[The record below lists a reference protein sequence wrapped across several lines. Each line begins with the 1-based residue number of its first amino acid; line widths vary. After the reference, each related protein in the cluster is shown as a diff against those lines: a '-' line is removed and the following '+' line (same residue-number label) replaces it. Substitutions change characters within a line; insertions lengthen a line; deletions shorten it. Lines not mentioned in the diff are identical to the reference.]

1 MIPDLQIANHRW
13 PLLLPPREVGLP
25 LKAAVGALQCAVHV
39 VITGVPG
46 TGIGFRYRHLIVIVG
61 VLMTQAPAAS
71 GARPSHFQLTK
82 PTPHKCLSISNNGH
96 QPKLDGPQSSA
107 VLCLLADLVQQL
119 ASRARVLIQLRD
131 PGFTPEE
138 VTARFSH
145 EDFLSRLDQL
155 LLGRV
160 KLLA

>member
-1 MIPDLQIANHRW
+1 MATAFTAQGGGTSTQGGSRSTSVRRTRCDNWRTRYWYRISLSSSHRDCGRADDTG
-13 PLLLPPREVGLP
+13 PCRKRRTPP
-25 LKAAVGALQCAVHV
+25 
-39 VITGVPG
+39 
-46 TGIGFRYRHLIVIVG
+46 
-61 VLMTQAPAAS
+61 
-71 GARPSHFQLTK
+71 HFQLTK